1 MCIPLSHTQLEVHI
15 TSRNFDTAYCT
26 ISLETEFIE
35 GRVDSAGFEL
45 AYSVRNKLLTEVRQD
60 KHFYYCFDDAGQFRL
75 KKDHT
80 EYSNLFEVPQ
90 DQCGCDCLL

>member
-1 MCIPLSHTQLEVHI
+1 M
-15 TSRNFDTAYCT
+15 
-26 ISLETEFIE
+26 
-35 GRVDSAGFEL
+35 DSAGFEP
-45 AYSVRNKLLTEVRQD
+45 AYSVRNKLLTEVCQD
-60 KHFYYCFDDAGQFRL
+60 KHFYYCFDDAGQFRP